1 MVAWTGWTFANYGS
15 AGPSNPITEWKR
27 TKLSIQQRADLNYL
41 LGVLRNQREW
51 SERDFRPRLK
61 GYEGISEI
69 KLKSEDVQIRLV
81 GCFKPGFRYVFLI
94 GCTHKGSV
102 YDPHRCLD
110 TADRRKREIDR
121 GEVDLSEHSVSD
133 DEESS
138 Q

>member
-1 MVAWTGWTFANYGS
+1 MNYGA
-15 AGPSNPITEWKR
+15 AGRSNPITEWKR
-27 TKLSIQQRADLNYL
+27 CKLSTQQRADLDYL
-41 LGVLRNQREW
+41 LGVLRNQRQW

-69 KLKSEDVQIRLV
+69 RLRSEGVQIRLS
-81 GCFKPGFRYVFLI
+81 GCFQRQSRYVILI
-94 GCTHKGSV
+94 GCTHKGKV
-102 YDPHRCLD
+102 YAPPDCLR
-110 TADRRKREIDR
+110 TAQRRRQQIER